1 MRKIRTHIKG
11 LYILKGKKFIDSRGW
26 LREVFKRNYFNKNNI
41 FTIVS
46 KSKKNVL
53 RGLHLQ
59 KKNSQDKLITVLKG
73 KILDVAVDL
82 RTNSKTFG
90 KHHKII
96 LSDTN
101 CKSFFV
107 PKGFAHG
114 VLGLDKENII
124 LYTCTN
130 YRDKANEVSIIWNDK
145 DLNIK
150 WGIKK
155 PILSAKDSKAQKITQ
170 FIKNFNEKKDNII
183 FTGGSGKFGK
193 VLEEYIKIRKF
204 YIQHQIN

>member
-11 LYILKGKKFIDSRGW
+11 LYILKGKKFSDSRGW
-26 LREVFKRNYFNKNNI
+26 LREVFKLNYFDKNNI

-90 KHHKII
+90 KHHRII

-101 CKSFFV
+101 SKSFFV
-107 PKGFAHG
+107 PRGFAHG
-114 VLGLDKENII
+114 ILGLDKENII
-124 LYTCTN
+124 LYTCTK
-130 YRDKANEVSIIWNDK
+130 YRDKNNEVAINLNDK
-145 DLNIK
+145 NFNIK
-150 WGIKK
+150 WPSKK
-155 PILSAKDSKAQKITQ
+155 KI
-170 FIKNFNEKKDNII
+170 ISKKDQKGISFN
-183 FTGGSGKFGK
+183 KYK
-193 VLEEYIKIRKF
+193 AMYL
-204 YIQHQIN
+204 

>member
-11 LYILKGKKFIDSRGW
+11 LYILKGKKFSDSRGW

-90 KHHKII
+90 KHHRII

-101 CKSFFV
+101 SKSFFV
-107 PKGFAHG
+107 PRGFAHG
-114 VLGLDKENII
+114 ILGLDKENII

-130 YRDKANEVSIIWNDK
+130 YRDKNSEVGIKYNDK
-145 DLNIK
+145 ILNIK
-150 WGIKK
+150 WPVKNPIISSKDKNNLDFNQFVKK
-155 PILSAKDSKAQKITQ
+155 L
-170 FIKNFNEKKDNII
+170 
-183 FTGGSGKFGK
+183 
-193 VLEEYIKIRKF
+193 
-204 YIQHQIN
+204 

>member
-11 LYILKGKKFIDSRGW
+11 LYIYEGEKFNDSRGW

-101 CKSFFV
+101 CKSF
-107 PKGFAHG
+107 
-114 VLGLDKENII
+114 
-124 LYTCTN
+124 LYLRVCTWF
-130 YRDKANEVSIIWNDK
+130 SW
-145 DLNIK
+145 
-150 WGIKK
+150 
-155 PILSAKDSKAQKITQ
+155 
-170 FIKNFNEKKDNII
+170 
-183 FTGGSGKFGK
+183 
-193 VLEEYIKIRKF
+193 IRKET
-204 YIQHQIN
+204 

>member
-1 MRKIRTHIKG
+1 MIKISTPIKG
-11 LYILKGKKFIDSRGW
+11 LYILKVKKFSDSRGW
-26 LREVFKRNYFNKNNI
+26 LREVFKQNYFNKNNI

-82 RTNSKTFG
+82 RANSKTFG

-130 YRDKANEVSIIWNDK
+130 YRDKLSEVSIIWNDK

-155 PILSAKDSKAQKITQ
+155 PILSAKDSKAQKINQ
-170 FIKNFNEKKDNII
+170 FIRNFDEKK
-183 FTGGSGKFGK
+183 K
-193 VLEEYIKIRKF
+193 
-204 YIQHQIN
+204 